1 MGKPADHH
9 RLRCVHCHNTETPL
23 WRTGPDGPKTLCNAC
38 GVRFK
43 KGKLVLY
50 KDDAGKL
57 TAIKRLDSLPV
68 HIPPPAKKAFRKPVA
83 SSPPTSSSCSDPT
96 PPLSVRNPLSETK
109 PLCIGSNNK
118 PRSRARRIN
127 AGQLPGRY
135 TISVTPENQDVRR
148 TPSHSPTASVLLPS
162 GSPRLGGTSLN
173 PLLHHIH
180 SVGILFCA
188 TAEDRCRAYSR
199 CQLAKIFVANR
210 LSSVSVHLLLSCVKF
225 YCMIF

>member
-1 MGKPADHH
+1 MGKPTDPH

-68 HIPPPAKKAFRKPVA
+68 HVPPPTKKAFRKPVT

-96 PPLSVRNPLSETK
+96 PPLSVRNPISESK
-109 PLCIGSNNK
+109 PIPLGPGNK
-118 PRSRARRIN
+118 PWSRARRIN

-135 TISVTPENQDVRR
+135 AGIVTVENHDIHRS
-148 TPSHSPTASVLLPS
+148 PSHSPTASILFSS
-162 GSPRLGGTSLN
+162 GSPRLSGTSL
-173 PLLHHIH
+173 LSSSLRHVH
-180 SVGILFCA
+180 SVGIPSV
-188 TAEDRCRAYSR
+188 TGENRHQAYSR
-199 CQLAKIFVANR
+199 CQCAKMFVA
-210 LSSVSVHLLLSCVKF
+210 HCFLLRFGAQIAEL
-225 YCMIF
+225 